1 MVAAHLN
8 NCLAASGGS
17 AVQMESWDLG
27 VLTTSDFGEASVVD
41 ECWPTIKKG
50 LDKMPNGQVAVITG
64 FIGKDDEGRI
74 TTLGRGGSDLTASL
88 LGAAAGY
95 DEVQVWKDVDGILT
109 ADPRVCPEAKPVP
122 EVSFDE
128 AAELAYFGAQV
139 LHPVAMQP
147 AMKTGTNVRVKNSYN
162 RKAPVRDGRGQ
173 PAHGPRLLLTSRSPP
188 P

>member
-1 MVAAHLN
+1 MSGRMVAAHLN

-88 LGAAAGY
+88 LGAARASSSH
-95 DEVQVWKDVDGILT
+95 
-109 ADPRVCPEAKPVP
+109 AHCRPPAVP
-122 EVSFDE
+122 QTDS
-128 AAELAYFGAQV
+128 
-139 LHPVAMQP
+139 
-147 AMKTGTNVRVKNSYN
+147 S
-162 RKAPVRDGRGQ
+162 RDH
-173 PAHGPRLLLTSRSPP
+173 A
-188 P
+188 

>member
-88 LGAAAGY
+88 SCIASS
-95 DEVQVWKDVDGILT
+95 
-109 ADPRVCPEAKPVP
+109 RCC
-122 EVSFDE
+122 
-128 AAELAYFGAQV
+128 
-139 LHPVAMQP
+139 MQS
-147 AMKTGTNVRVKNSYN
+147 MFIC
-162 RKAPVRDGRGQ
+162 
-173 PAHGPRLLLTSRSPP
+173 SR
-188 P
+188 